1 MEIVINRD
9 IIDFILDYKEYLT
22 VLTIGISAF
31 YLHENKQVD
40 GQVGF
45 HRPENVRRV
54 SVEKNNAIVKSLEKT
69 KTEIYPHRNLAIE
82 QRNRLDEIQRNI
94 KENRRKEQKQERIA
108 KSENKMKQYQLSYD
122 RILTAENMNST
133 LKSKA
138 TVDTSAA
145 EEFEDDF
152 F

>member
-1 MEIVINRD
+1 M
-9 IIDFILDYKEYLT
+9 
-22 VLTIGISAF
+22 
-31 YLHENKQVD
+31 
-40 GQVGF
+40 
-45 HRPENVRRV
+45 
-54 SVEKNNAIVKSLEKT
+54 EKNNAIVKSLEKT
-69 KTEIYPHRNLAIE
+69 KTEIYPHRNLALE

-94 KENRRKEQKQERIA
+94 KENRRKEEKQERIA

>member
-1 MEIVINRD
+1 M
-9 IIDFILDYKEYLT
+9 
-22 VLTIGISAF
+22 
-31 YLHENKQVD
+31 
-40 GQVGF
+40 
-45 HRPENVRRV
+45 
-54 SVEKNNAIVKSLEKT
+54 EKNNAIVKSLEKT

-82 QRNRLDEIQRNI
+82 QQHRLDEIQRNK
-94 KENRRKEQKQERIA
+94 KENRRKEEKQKRIA
-108 KSENKMKQYQLSYD
+108 IAENKLKQFELSYD
-122 RILTAENMNST
+122 RIMTTENMNST

>member
-1 MEIVINRD
+1 
-9 IIDFILDYKEYLT
+9 
-22 VLTIGISAF
+22 
-31 YLHENKQVD
+31 
-40 GQVGF
+40 
-45 HRPENVRRV
+45 
-54 SVEKNNAIVKSLEKT
+54 VEKNNAIVKSLEKT

-82 QRNRLDEIQRNI
+82 QQNRLDEIQRTK
-94 KENRRKEQKQERIA
+94 KENRRKEEKQKRIA
-108 KSENKMKQYQLSYD
+108 ITENKLKQYELSYD
-122 RILTAENMNST
+122 RIMTPENMNST